1 MGPWGT
7 LTLQDEEKPREV
19 EKAERWAIRR
29 VGCKEV
35 KERDSRRERG
45 KKSFLGDLSSSVFLL
60 ALITS

>member
-7 LTLQDEEKPREV
+7 LTLQDEEKPREF

-29 VGCKEV
+29 AGCKEV

-45 KKSFLGDLSSSVFLL
+45 KSFLGDRSSSVFLL